1 MFKIVATFFI
11 PNVDLGEEA
20 AREIGAELVKRLC
33 RTGAEG
39 DEDELIAATQDADA
53 VITNI
58 QPYTRRVIERLSKCR
73 AISAIGIGYDWIDVQ
88 AATDHGICVVN
99 VPDYCL
105 EEVSAHTMALLLAC
119 SRKLVRVFDAVRAG
133 KWNSAVPVEIRQGIQ
148 PPMFRLKRQ
157 TLGLVG
163 FGNIARTLVPM
174 AKGFGLRVIAY
185 DPHVTASVGQ
195 QYGVEL
201 VGFDRL
207 LEQSDFVSLHANL
220 TTETRH
226 MIGLKEFKRMKPT
239 AYFINTARGAL
250 VDEGALYTAL
260 SEGYIAG
267 AGLDVLDPEPPNP
280 DNLLL
285 KLNNVIITA
294 HMAQYSDRA
303 EQEVWRR
310 PAEAAIQVLK
320 REWPR
325 GLVNP
330 QVKAKFVARW
340 GEMK

>member
-11 PNVDLGEEA
+11 PNVDLGEENA
-20 AREIGAELVKRLC
+20 KEIGAELVKRLC
-33 RTGAEG
+33 RTGAEAN
-39 DEDELIAATQDADA
+39 EDELYAVAQDADA

-58 QPYTRRVIERLSKCR
+58 QPYTRRVIERLRKCR
-73 AISAIGIGYDWIDVQ
+73 VISAIGIGYDWIDVQ

-105 EEVSAHTMALLLAC
+105 EEVSAHAMALLLAC

-148 PPMFRLKRQ
+148 PPMFRLKGQ

-185 DPHVTASVGQ
+185 DPRVTASVGQ

-201 VGFDRL
+201 MGLDRL
-207 LEQSDFVSLHANL
+207 LEQSDFVSLHASL
-220 TTETRH
+220 ATETRH
-226 MIGLKEFKRMKPT
+226 MLGLKELKKMKPT
-239 AYFINTARGAL
+239 AYFINTARGGL
-250 VDEGALYTAL
+250 VDEEALYTAL

-280 DNLLL
+280 DNPLL
-285 KLNNVIITA
+285 KLHNVIITA

-303 EQEVWRR
+303 EQELWRR

-320 REWPR
+320 GEWPR
-325 GLVNP
+325 GLVNA
-330 QVKAKFVARW
+330 QVKEKFVARW